1 MTPIH
6 PLDPVCLSAEA
17 RIAEIASILAGALI
31 RLRSTAPHSK
41 ETPKSAGFLS
51 KPSDL
56 NLDLCGS
63 QSVHSNPLSQVRN
76 AALQSRK
83 SAKRTNSTGI

>member
-6 PLDPVCLSAEA
+6 PLDPVCMSFEA
-17 RIAEIASILAGALI
+17 RMAEIASILAGVLI

-41 ETPKSAGFLS
+41 ETPKSAEFFS
-51 KPSDL
+51 KPRDL
-56 NLDLCGS
+56 NLDLCGP

-83 SAKRTNSTGI
+83 SEKRTPPTGV